1 MLSATT
7 TMSATLTGVKDI
19 AEIFGAGISG
29 GSLVI
34 IEGESKSGK
43 SVLTQYLAHGVLH
56 SRENAIAYYTTGNA
70 DSDLIAQ
77 MDSMSLDA
85 RHYLVTDRLRTYP
98 LSSPIGPGA
107 AQSSGKRLIN
117 QILELP
123 ARFNFI
129 VVDAITS
136 FMIHISPSAKMD
148 LLLAFKELCKQGRSI
163 ILVADTHVFE
173 NGTLLRA
180 YLMSDYYLRLR
191 SEETMLWAGQ
201 MDDRVIKILEALK
214 LRGVE
219 RQTGEHIKF
228 EIKPKVGIQILPF
241 VKVKI

>member
-7 TMSATLTGVKDI
+7 TMNATFTGVKDI

-43 SVLTQYLAHGVLH
+43 SVLTQHLAHGVLH
-56 SRENAIAYYTTGNA
+56 SRENAIAYYTVGDA

-77 MDSMSLDA
+77 MDSLSLDA
-85 RHYLVTDRLRTYP
+85 RHYLVTDRLRIYP

-107 AQSSGKRLIN
+107 AQTSGERLIS

-136 FMIHISPSAKMD
+136 FMTHISPSAKMD
-148 LLLAFKELCKQGRSI
+148 LLLAFKELRKQGRSI
-163 ILVADTHVFE
+163 ILVADTHIFE

-191 SEETMLWAGQ
+191 SEETLLWAGQ
-201 MDDRVIKILEALK
+201 MDGRVIKILEALK

-219 RQTGEHIKF
+219 RQAGEPIKF
-228 EIKPKVGIQILPF
+228 EIKPEVGIQILPF
-241 VKVKI
+241 VKVRI